1 MTVKTKLGPKIT
13 LEIPAEYYRKL
24 SNIRFAADN
33 KRNRKGLPITGDY
46 VYNCFR
52 TLMEKL
58 GNWLLDQTKEFG
70 YRTSAFRILGWT
82 DNKVELQVTDN
93 PFDAYWTNNVVD
105 HLSDQFQF
113 GGLLDRW
120 QNDP

>member
-1 MTVKTKLGPKIT
+1 MTIEVTYGPKIT

-33 KRNRKGLPITGDY
+33 KHNRKGRPITSDH
-46 VYNCFR
+46 VYDCFR

-58 GNWLLDQTKEFG
+58 ENWLSDQIKEFG
-70 YRTSAFRILGWT
+70 YRNNAFIIIGWT
-82 DNKVELQVTDN
+82 DNKVELQETDN
-93 PFDAYWTNNVVD
+93 PFDALWTNNVVD
-105 HLSDQFQF
+105 HISDQYRF

-120 QNDP
+120 ANDP